1 MPIIDG
7 FHLHSQPDKSVQG
20 PPGPAGPEGP
30 RGPAGEDG
38 RDGRDV
44 SVCLFLLTVQTL
56 VSGM

>member
-1 MPIIDG
+1 MSKSSFDCILGSRSLTDG
-7 FHLHSQPDKSVQG
+7 FYIQSQPDKSVQG

-44 SVCLFLLTVQTL
+44 SDLK
-56 VSGM
+56 